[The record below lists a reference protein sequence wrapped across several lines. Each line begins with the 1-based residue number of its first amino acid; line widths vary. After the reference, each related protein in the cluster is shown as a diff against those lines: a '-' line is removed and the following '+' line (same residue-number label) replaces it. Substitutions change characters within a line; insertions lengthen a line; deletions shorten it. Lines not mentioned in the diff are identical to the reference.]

1 MTIDDKIRGEKPQY
15 DINREATK
23 IWALSSGK
31 NDEYKFHT
39 AEEILTSDQSRI
51 KEEAKFTYC
60 PIRSAFEK

>member
-23 IWALSSGK
+23 ILALSSGK
-31 NDEYKFHT
+31 NDKYKFHT

-51 KEEAKFTYC
+51 IEEAKFTYC
-60 PIRSAFEK
+60 TLRKALGK